1 MMMSQFR
8 SDPAMCELVEQFKAF
23 DRNNPTIWIHFRN
36 FALRAL
42 HAGVPH
48 YSADAILHRIRWHI
62 EVETRGA
69 GEVREQE
76 LKINNNHAAFYARK
90 FREEYPRHADFF
102 QIRHSK
108 ADGEIVGAAPQHNA
122 AVNA

>member
-1 MMMSQFR
+1 
-8 SDPAMCELVEQFKAF
+8 MCELLEQFKAF
-23 DRNNPTIWIHFRN
+23 DRNNPKVWFYFRN
-36 FALRAL
+36 YALRAL

-62 EVETRGA
+62 DIETRGA
-69 GEVREQE
+69 GEVEGSI

-90 FREEYPRHADFF
+90 FREQYPQHADFF
-102 QIRHSK
+102 QTRYAK
-108 ADGEIVGAAPQHNA
+108 ADGEIIGATHQHDA